1 MMLALRPPGRG
12 GLEPGHL
19 NALRMELERSP
30 ESRWRGAASRT
41 LLPGEPSAGPSLR
54 TFVSR
59 SDLWPPH
66 PGDPRALPSDSS
78 EVRFCF
84 LTRGLQACG
93 LGPAPD
99 SRALRAQTLTR
110 LPLRA
115 RFQFP
120 SLEVA
125 ETLFAFW
132 SVTTKAGPRFSLA
145 SVGLHTVCNTC
156 GCRWGL
162 YHSCL
167 VSRERWTQVM
177 AAWSSRVYWG

>member
-1 MMLALRPPGRG
+1 MPPPSSRPLLERSGGVEAWEGGARSCREGTGSLSLLRPGTRDMMLALRPLGRG

-99 SRALRAQTLTR
+99 SNALRAQTLTR

-125 ETLFAFW
+125 ETLFAF
-132 SVTTKAGPRFSLA
+132 
-145 SVGLHTVCNTC
+145 
-156 GCRWGL
+156 
-162 YHSCL
+162 
-167 VSRERWTQVM
+167 
-177 AAWSSRVYWG
+177 

>member
-1 MMLALRPPGRG
+1 MLPPLLRDRFSNVLGALKPGRGTPGAAEGTGSLSLLRPGTRDVMLALRPPGRG

-66 PGDPRALPSDSS
+66 PEDPRALPSDSS

-99 SRALRAQTLTR
+99 FNALRAQTLTR

-125 ETLFAFW
+125 ETLFAF
-132 SVTTKAGPRFSLA
+132 
-145 SVGLHTVCNTC
+145 
-156 GCRWGL
+156 
-162 YHSCL
+162 
-167 VSRERWTQVM
+167 
-177 AAWSSRVYWG
+177 